1 MLFVD
6 IRIGE
11 SGFKS
16 KRWSLADPL
25 HRRCA
30 AELSALPRADPT
42 VDARTHSR
50 IRARWF
56 GPGTE
61 SVRPRFEREMQ
72 QATGLVAQGPH
83 ENVSDPADF
92 VSGHAALR
100 FWGGRRACCFNSSCS
115 SGRRSR
121 RRSWCARLRRGARG
135 RFLCAAT
142 TKPAAQSL
150 GPLTGWLPRAG
161 RLGLTRSLWP
171 RCGQRSRPPRPIRQ
185 DCCSKSCSGAWCL
198 AGRPHVRTR

>member
-11 SGFKS
+11 SGFES

-30 AELSALPRADPT
+30 AELSALPRADPM

-142 TKPAAQSL
+142 TKPGITRVTNRLAAEGRQIGL
-150 GPLTGWLPRAG
+150 DPILVAAGPARSAIALTAPDST
-161 RLGLTRSLWP
+161 GLL
-171 RCGQRSRPPRPIRQ
+171 
-185 DCCSKSCSGAWCL
+185 L
-198 AGRPHVRTR
+198 